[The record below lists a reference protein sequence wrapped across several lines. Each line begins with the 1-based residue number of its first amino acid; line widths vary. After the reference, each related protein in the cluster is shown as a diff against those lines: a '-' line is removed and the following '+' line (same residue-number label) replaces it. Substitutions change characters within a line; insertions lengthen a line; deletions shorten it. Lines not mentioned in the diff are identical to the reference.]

1 MARVAGFNPYTLV
14 WNMEDN
20 PVRMVVTGEIEGFNI
35 SFNFYDSDFNS
46 YNEDGELNGLSM
58 YEVGVI
64 QVLTSELLRH
74 GVLPVRRGSSQG
86 AAAPSASAPVKKWEC
101 PEHGASSV
109 YPAKFGKGLQ
119 CNRWIEASQGQQ
131 SWTKGKE
138 AIVNGQAR
146 FYCRHREFDS

>member
-1 MARVAGFNPYTLV
+1 MARVAGFNPYTLA

-74 GVLPVRRGSSQG
+74 GVLPVRRGSSQEQQRLLQVLLLRSG
-86 AAAPSASAPVKKWEC
+86 NALSMGLLLFTLLSLVKACSVTGGLKLRRGSSPGLREGGNCQRASTILL
-101 PEHGASSV
+101 SSPRV
-109 YPAKFGKGLQ
+109 
-119 CNRWIEASQGQQ
+119 
-131 SWTKGKE
+131 
-138 AIVNGQAR
+138 
-146 FYCRHREFDS
+146 